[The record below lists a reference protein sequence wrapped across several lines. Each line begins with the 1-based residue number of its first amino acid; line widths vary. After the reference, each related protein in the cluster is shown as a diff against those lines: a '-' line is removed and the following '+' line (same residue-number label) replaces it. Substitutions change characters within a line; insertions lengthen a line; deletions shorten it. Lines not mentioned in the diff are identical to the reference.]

1 MKQIRR
7 SHGGPQMV
15 YCRIGAAICPIDMV
29 VVEAGLQSIGGM
41 KEIIPSMGGTD
52 GHCTLDRFLV
62 PVQAF

>member
-1 MKQIRR
+1 MKQIWR

-41 KEIIPSMGGTD
+41 KEIIPSMGGQRATA
-52 GHCTLDRFLV
+52 
-62 PVQAF
+62 P